1 MESSVLDPLD
11 AIATYAVSLTDLMR
25 DRGYS
30 TEDISTY
37 LKGNQKSHSI
47 TMPSRVTASSVR
59 DCYMRTIRFLRANTK
74 LDDPVAVEFECA
86 ALHLKESK
94 SYKIFY
100 LNAMTIA
107 YYGNNKLD
115 VDKSAIAAEVFIN
128 RTTAENAYASAY
140 IETVR
145 YHPLNVAYLY
155 KVSGELEKENAII
168 DSFIDKVVSDYHSK
182 DVAAV

>member
-37 LKGNQKSHSI
+37 LKGNQTRYSV
-47 TMPSRVTASSVR
+47 TMPNRVTASSIR
-59 DCYMRTIRFLRANTK
+59 DCYMRTVRFLQHNTK
-74 LDDPVAVEFECA
+74 PGDPVAVEFECA
-86 ALHLKESK
+86 AILLKAAK

-100 LNAMTIA
+100 LNAMMMA
-107 YYGNNKLD
+107 YYGNNQLE

-128 RTTAENAYASAY
+128 RISAENAYANAY
-140 IETVR
+140 TETVR

-155 KVSGELEKENAII
+155 KVSGELEKENAIV
-168 DSFIDKVVSDYHSK
+168 DSFINKVVSDYHSK
-182 DVAAV
+182 DAAAV